1 MNRLQERKPEHK
13 QIRFS
18 PIQEKTLELCPKC
31 GGFCSL
37 VAADYRN
44 IRCWEVKCK
53 SCDYFS
59 YVSTERPQEQSN

>member
-13 QIRFS
+13 QIRFF

-44 IRCWEVKCK
+44 IRC
-53 SCDYFS
+53 
-59 YVSTERPQEQSN
+59 